1 MVESFYIDIGVFS
14 DPFLDE
20 IFYSLCAR
28 TFDRLRILDSKSFIE
43 ELFASSSTTS
53 IIDLPCHLNRFISV
67 LPYGHCYTVDTLI
80 NHHTLLPLYSAFLPA
95 PRVSQIKRD
104 MVEDNGLK
112 AQTRCGGISSSI
124 HAPNW
129 LRFCPSCLEEDKL
142 QYGSPYWHRLHQVT
156 GIEVCPNH
164 QVFLESSS
172 VKARERRI
180 RYEFIS
186 AKKAIQPVAPRPLD
200 ILNSSHQ
207 SLLRIAQDV
216 TWLLNQSNFVPGLES
231 IRDRYI
237 KLLIERGLAT
247 YTGQVHIKKLTQ
259 ALNDYYSPELLKLLQ
274 CEIKEGDNNAWFLRL
289 VRSPKHSCHPLY
301 HLLFIQFL
309 GYTVEEFFQLSS
321 ALNPFGDGPW
331 PCLNPVCPHFR
342 QLCIQTFELKRDK
355 THGGRQT
362 ATFSCECGF
371 VYSRMGSDT
380 SSHDLFKVGKIKER
394 GKIWEAALEKLW
406 NDPTVTLM
414 EMAKRLGA
422 DSQSVK
428 YHAARLNLSYPRPG
442 PTARQI
448 QKTVAPALESKEVE
462 SDKLAEYRH
471 EWLEVLQ
478 NNPGAGR
485 SELAEQHRRVH
496 SWLSF
501 YDREWLY
508 EHLPPLKSRP
518 PVLSQIDWQQR
529 DIEISIAVRTAAEQ
543 LRNKPGKPEKL
554 TKTAIASNSG
564 YLALIQKQLNKLP
577 LTAETLIEVIETTEE
592 FAVRRIYWVAE
603 RYCQEGIC
611 PKAWQIIRETG
622 IKPYIA
628 EMPQVKEAIAN
639 ALVFPVPGEKPKLSN
654 CSSQAIAL
662 QSSLL
667 QNCQES
673 GSPSGK
679 ITPISGARRRIRSNV
694 AVIGSPMI

>member
-1 MVESFYIDIGVFS
+1 MSNSTYSDIGNFA
-14 DPFLDE
+14 DPFPDE
-20 IFYSLCAR
+20 TLHSLCSR
-28 TFDRLRILDSKSFIE
+28 LFDRTRMSNSKVLIN
-43 ELFASSSTTS
+43 ELFGSTSAAS
-53 IIDLPCHLNRFISV
+53 IVDLPCRLNHFVAV
-67 LPYGHCYTVDTLI
+67 LPFGHCYTVDILL
-80 NHHTLLPLYSAFLPA
+80 NNHTLLPFYSAFLPVQ
-95 PRVSQIKRD
+95 RVEQLKQD
-104 MVEDNGLK
+104 MAGNNGLK
-112 AQTRCGGISSSI
+112 AQMRCGGTSSSI
-124 HAPNW
+124 RAYSW
-129 LRFCPSCLEEDKL
+129 LRFCPTCTKDDKA
-142 QYGSPYWHRLHQVT
+142 QYGSFYWHRLHQVS
-156 GIEVCPNH
+156 GVEVCPVH
-164 QVFLESSS
+164 KVFLENSSF
-172 VKARERRI
+172 KARERRI
-180 RYEFIS
+180 RYELIS
-186 AKKAIQPVAPRPLD
+186 AKKAIQPTPARLTDSSNP
-200 ILNSSHQ
+200 SHQ
-207 SLLRIAQDV
+207 TLLKIAQDV
-216 TWLLNQSNFVPGLES
+216 DWLLSHPNFVPGLES

-247 YTGQVHIKKLTQ
+247 YTGQVHIQKLTQ

-309 GYTVEEFFQLSS
+309 EYTVEEFFQLSS
-321 ALNPFGDGPW
+321 ELNPFGDGPW

-371 VYSRMGSDT
+371 VYSRMGPDT

-394 GKIWEAALEKLW
+394 GKIWKAALEKLW

-462 SDKLAEYRH
+462 PAKLAEYRY

-485 SELAEQHRRVH
+485 SELSEQHRRVH

-508 EHLPPLKSRP
+508 DHLPPLKSRP
-518 PVLSQIDWQQR
+518 PVLAQIDWQQR
-529 DIEISIAVRTAAEQ
+529 DTEISIAVRHAAEQ
-543 LRNKPGKPEKL
+543 LRNKPGKPERL

-577 LTAETLIEVIETTEE
+577 LTSETLIEVIETTEE

-603 RYCQEGIC
+603 RYRQEGIC

-628 EMPQVKEAIAN
+628 EMPQVKEAIA
-639 ALVFPVPGEKPKLSN
+639 S
-654 CSSQAIAL
+654 
-662 QSSLL
+662 
-667 QNCQES
+667 
-673 GSPSGK
+673 
-679 ITPISGARRRIRSNV
+679 
-694 AVIGSPMI
+694 VINLPELKWLN